1 MVAKFLDLDQ
11 QSFLTEAAICIEER
25 WKKTMGYRFPK
36 CKHSI
41 FAGSRLVV
49 QRDVTKKMTYNIIL
63 CADITQSDQ
72 VSTISFAVDSV

>member
-49 QRDVTKKMTYNIIL
+49 QRDVTKKNDLQYYPL
-63 CADITQSDQ
+63 C
-72 VSTISFAVDSV
+72 

>member
-1 MVAKFLDLDQ
+1 
-11 QSFLTEAAICIEER
+11 
-25 WKKTMGYRFPK
+25 MGFRFPK

-41 FAGSRLVV
+41 FAGSRVRLVV

>member
-1 MVAKFLDLDQ
+1 
-11 QSFLTEAAICIEER
+11 
-25 WKKTMGYRFPK
+25 MGFRFPK

-41 FAGSRLVV
+41 FAGSRVGLVV

-72 VSTISFAVDSV
+72 VSTISFAVDSVQAFKILPKSDAYKT

>member
-1 MVAKFLDLDQ
+1 
-11 QSFLTEAAICIEER
+11 
-25 WKKTMGYRFPK
+25 MGYRFVPK

-49 QRDVTKKMTYNIIL
+49 QRDVTKKMIYNIIL
-63 CADITQSDQ
+63 NCADITQSDQ

>member
-1 MVAKFLDLDQ
+1 
-11 QSFLTEAAICIEER
+11 
-25 WKKTMGYRFPK
+25 MGYRFPK